1 MHETYDA
8 TGPAGEPAIAPR
20 LGIIGG
26 GQLARMT
33 AMTALK
39 LGCDVVVLERNAVSP
54 AATLA
59 THSLVGDWDDPTVL
73 TAFAAQ
79 CDVVTFENEFV
90 DAAALAALQRAGRL
104 VFPRAESLALVQDK
118 YVQKKTLEEAGLPVV
133 PYERTATVDALHAAL
148 RRLGVPAVLKARRDA
163 YDGRGNSTIRAH
175 ADAEPAWRQ
184 LSDDGRRALF
194 VEQWCDFTMEL
205 AVMVTRGRDG
215 TTVAYPVVETEQ
227 RDHVCRV
234 VRAPARVTPAV
245 AAQVTEYATRAAA
258 ALDAVGTIGVECFL
272 TTDGRVLINEVAPRV
287 HNSGHYTIEACA
299 CSQFENHVRAVL
311 GLPLG
316 SPRLVAPAAVMVN
329 LLGASRVPARPAGL
343 DRALAVPG
351 ASLHLYGKRM
361 SGERRKLGHVTALG
375 ESLAEAEA
383 AAMRCAESITFG
395 GVA

>member
-8 TGPAGEPAIAPR
+8 SVPAGEPAVGPR
-20 LGIIGG
+20 LGIVGG

-39 LGCDVVVLERNAVSP
+39 LGCDVVVLERNPVSP

-59 THSLVGDWDDPTVL
+59 THALVGDWNDPAVL
-73 TAFAAQ
+73 ASLADA
-79 CDVVTFENEFV
+79 CDVLTFENEFV
-90 DAAALAALQRAGRL
+90 DAGALAELERAGRT
-104 VFPRAESLALVQDK
+104 VFPRAATLALVQDK
-118 YVQKKTLEEAGLPVV
+118 YVQKKTLEQAGLPVV
-133 PYERTATVDALHAAL
+133 PYERVVTVDGLHAAL
-148 RRLGVPAVLKARRDA
+148 RKLGLPAVLKARRDA
-163 YDGRGNSTIRAH
+163 YDGRGNLTIRAH
-175 ADAEPAWRQ
+175 AEAEPAWRR
-184 LSDDGRRALF
+184 LGDDGRRALF

-215 TTVAYPVVETEQ
+215 AIVTYPVVETEQ

-245 AAQVTEYATRAAA
+245 AAMVTDVATRAAV

-316 SPRLVAPAAVMVN
+316 STRMVTPAAVMVN
-329 LLGASRVPARPAGL
+329 LLGSSRAPARPLGL
-343 DRALAVPG
+343 ERALAVPG
-351 ASLHLYGKRM
+351 ASVHLYGKRM
-361 SGERRKLGHVTALG
+361 SGERRKLGHVTAVG
-375 ESLAEAEA
+375 DSLAEAEA
-383 AAMRCAESITFG
+383 AAVRCADSITFG

>member
-8 TGPAGEPAIAPR
+8 SIPAGEPAVGPR
-20 LGIIGG
+20 LGIVGG

-39 LGCDVVVLERNAVSP
+39 LGCDVVVLERNPVSP

-59 THSLVGDWDDPTVL
+59 THALVGDWNDPAVL
-73 TAFAAQ
+73 ASLADA
-79 CDVVTFENEFV
+79 CDVLTFENEFV
-90 DAAALAALQRAGRL
+90 DATALAALERSGRT
-104 VFPRAESLALVQDK
+104 VFPRAATLGLVQDK
-118 YVQKKTLEEAGLPVV
+118 YVQKKTLEQAGLPVV
-133 PYERTATVDALHAAL
+133 PYERVVTVDSLHAAL
-148 RRLGVPAVLKARRDA
+148 RKLGLPAVLKARRDA
-163 YDGRGNSTIRAH
+163 SDGRGNRTIRAH
-175 ADAEPAWRQ
+175 AEAAPAWRR
-184 LSDDGRRALF
+184 LGDDGRRALF

-215 TTVAYPVVETEQ
+215 AIATYPVVETEQ

-234 VRAPARVTPAV
+234 VRAPARVAPAV
-245 AAQVTEYATRAAA
+245 AARVTAVATRAAV

-287 HNSGHYTIEACA
+287 HNSGHYSIEACT

-316 SPRLVAPAAVMVN
+316 SPRMVAPAAVMVN
-329 LLGASRVPARPAGL
+329 LLGTSRAPARPQGL

-351 ASLHLYGKRM
+351 ASVHLYGKRM
-361 SGERRKLGHVTALG
+361 SGERRKLGHVTAVG
-375 ESLAEAEA
+375 DSLAEAEA
-383 AAMRCAESITFG
+383 TAVRCADFITFG
-395 GVA
+395 GAA